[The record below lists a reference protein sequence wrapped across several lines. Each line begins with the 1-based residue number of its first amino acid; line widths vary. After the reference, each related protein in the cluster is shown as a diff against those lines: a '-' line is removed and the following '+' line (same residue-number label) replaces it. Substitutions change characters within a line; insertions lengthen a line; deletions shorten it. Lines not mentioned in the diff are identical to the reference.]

1 MSDLNT
7 AASPAATAA
16 TEAPTATAAT
26 TKPGKS
32 KGLSIFNRVTFIV
45 AALLAV
51 LTIAMLVATAMAA
64 KSATNMR
71 DEAHTT
77 LQQAGEELAP
87 YWCSQITPDNV
98 AKFDELRELYLGVSE
113 TAQNAVDQ
121 QCQKKVT
128 INDLVANNDPNGA
141 FETTSE
147 CTINAS
153 STKITCTATVKAN
166 DTIKKDLTS
175 FSSTTV
181 TLDMTVRTT
190 NNAFTSKGYDVGDVA
205 TLTVDSNGTGST
217 QFEIPYDPT
226 WGEYYKIGVKS
237 FYPNE

>member
-7 AASPAATAA
+7 TVTPAATAA

-26 TKPGKS
+26 TKPAKS

-51 LTIAMLVATAMAA
+51 LTIAMLVATAMTT

-71 DEAHTT
+71 DEAQATRE
-77 LQQAGEELAP
+77 QAGQELAS
-87 YWCSQITPDNV
+87 YWCSQITPENV
-98 AKFDELRELYLGVSE
+98 AKFDDLRELYLGVSE
-113 TAQNAVDQ
+113 TAQHAVDQ

-128 INDLVANNDPNGA
+128 ISDLVANNDPNSA
-141 FETTSE
+141 FDTTSE

-153 STKITCTATVKAN
+153 RTKITCTATVKAN
-166 DTIKKDLTS
+166 DTIKKDLAS

-181 TLDMTVRTT
+181 TLDMTVRAT
-190 NNAFTSKGYDVGDVA
+190 NNAFTSKGHDINNVA
-205 TLTVDSNGTGST
+205 IVTLDSSGNGST
-217 QFEIPYDPT
+217 LIEAPYDPT
-226 WGEYYKIGVKS
+226 WGEYYKITVSS

>member
-1 MSDLNT
+1 MSDPNTTAANT
-7 AASPAATAA
+7 APVAPA
-16 TEAPTATAAT
+16 
-26 TKPGKS
+26 KPGKS

-87 YWCSQITPDNV
+87 YWCSQITPENV
-98 AKFDELRELYLGVSE
+98 AKFDELRDLYLGVSE

-128 INDLVANNDPNGA
+128 ITDLVTNNDPNGA
-141 FETTSE
+141 FDTTSQ

-153 STKITCTATVKAN
+153 STKITCTATVTAN
-166 DTIKKDLTS
+166 DTIKKDLAS

-181 TLDMTVRTT
+181 TLQMSMQTT
-190 NNAFTSKGYDVGDVA
+190 SSKLTSKGHDLGEVA
-205 TLTVDSNGTGST
+205 TVDVDRSGTGKT
-217 QFEIPYDPT
+217 QFTVPYDPT
-226 WGEYYKIGVKS
+226 WGEYYKVDVKS
-237 FYPNE
+237 FFPNE

>member
-1 MSDLNT
+1 
-7 AASPAATAA
+7 
-16 TEAPTATAAT
+16 
-26 TKPGKS
+26 
-32 KGLSIFNRVTFIV
+32 
-45 AALLAV
+45 
-51 LTIAMLVATAMAA
+51 MLVATAMAA

-87 YWCSQITPDNV
+87 YWCSQITPENV

-181 TLDMTVRTT
+181 TLDMTVRAT
-190 NNAFTSKGYDVGDVA
+190 NNAFTSKGHDINNVA
-205 TLTVDSNGTGST
+205 IVTLDSSGNGST
-217 QFEIPYDPT
+217 LIEAPYDPT
-226 WGEYYKIGVKS
+226 WGEYYKINVSS

>member
-1 MSDLNT
+1 M
-7 AASPAATAA
+7 
-16 TEAPTATAAT
+16 
-26 TKPGKS
+26 
-32 KGLSIFNRVTFIV
+32 
-45 AALLAV
+45 
-51 LTIAMLVATAMAA
+51 
-64 KSATNMR
+64 
-71 DEAHTT
+71 
-77 LQQAGEELAP
+77 
-87 YWCSQITPDNV
+87 
-98 AKFDELRELYLGVSE
+98 SE

-166 DTIKKDLTS
+166 DTIKKDLAS

-181 TLDMTVRTT
+181 TLDMTVRAT
-190 NNAFTSKGYDVGDVA
+190 NNAFTSKGHDINNVA
-205 TLTVDSNGTGST
+205 IVTLDSSGNGST
-217 QFEIPYDPT
+217 LIEAPYDPT
-226 WGEYYKIGVKS
+226 WGEYYKINVSS